1 MKFHV
6 SKDEFLKALITA
18 DSIINPRTPL
28 SILLNIYLEVHND
41 GQMIIQSY
49 NGDHGVKIETNVDVQ
64 EAGRIS
70 LLSKKMLEIV
80 RNIPGDRI
88 SVEQM
93 EDSLET
99 IIRPEGQKSPTFR
112 LHGVS
117 VDTYPTFKEINWDNY
132 IKLNQET
139 LKELIESTEFAVS
152 NDQAQIAFTG
162 TFITE
167 SAEGILS
174 FVSTDGKRLAVISK
188 SIEEKQGSIETD
200 VIVPQ
205 KIMKTISDTLDKGI
219 VQISVNDGQAY
230 FKIDNVYIFTNLVEG
245 KFPNY
250 RDVIPSQSSS
260 TITADASGFAACL
273 QRVAIM
279 SDNESGRIKLEV
291 IDNQLVVTGSNVQ
304 GEGNDSIT
312 VEDVTNDQISAVA
325 VNYKSLTEFL
335 KILQGKKVL
344 ISINSSGSP
353 ILLKPA
359 GEEDYEY
366 IIMPMKI

>member
-1 MKFHV
+1 
-6 SKDEFLKALITA
+6 ITA

-49 NGDHGVKIETNVDVQ
+49 NGDHGVKIESSVDVQ

-70 LLSKKMLEIV
+70 LLSKKLLDIV

-88 SVEQM
+88 SIEQ
-93 EDSLET
+93 EADSLEA
-99 IIRPEGQKSPTFR
+99 IIRPEGKKNPTFR
-112 LHGVS
+112 LHSVS
-117 VDTYPTFKEINWDNY
+117 VDTYPTFKEVNWENF

-139 LKELIESTEFAVS
+139 LQELIVSTEFAVS

-174 FVSTDGKRLAVISK
+174 FVATDGKRLAVISK
-188 SIEEKQGSIETD
+188 SIEEKKGIVPTD
-200 VIVPQ
+200 IIVPQ
-205 KIMKTISDTLDKGI
+205 KIMKTISDTLNKGI
-219 VQISVNDGQAY
+219 VLFAVNDGQAY

-250 RDVIPSQSSS
+250 RDVIPSQSTS
-260 TITADASGFAACL
+260 TITVDASGLASCL

-279 SDNESGRIKLEV
+279 SDNESGRIKLQVEN
-291 IDNQLVVTGSNVQ
+291 NQLVVTGSNVQ
-304 GEGNDSIT
+304 GEGNDSI
-312 VEDVTNDQISAVA
+312 ELDQPTDSDIAVVA
-325 VNYKSLTEFL
+325 LNHKSLTEFL

-353 ILLKPA
+353 ILLRPT
-359 GEEDYEY
+359 GENDYEY
-366 IIMPMKI
+366 IIMPMKV

>member
-6 SKDEFLKALITA
+6 NKDEFLKALITA

-49 NGDHGVKIETNVDVQ
+49 NGDHGVKVESSVDVQ

-70 LLSKKMLEIV
+70 LLSKKLLDIV

-88 SVEQM
+88 SIEQI
-93 EDSLET
+93 EGSLET
-99 IIRPEGQKSPTFR
+99 IIRPEGKKTPTFR

-117 VDTYPTFKEINWDNY
+117 VDTYPTFKEVNWENY
-132 IKLNQET
+132 LKLNQET
-139 LKELIESTEFAVS
+139 LKGLIEATEFAVS
-152 NDQAQIAFTG
+152 TDQAQIAFTG

-188 SIEEKQGSIETD
+188 SIEDKKGQVPMDI
-200 VIVPQ
+200 IVPQ
-205 KIMKTISDTLDKGI
+205 KIMKTVSDTLNKGE
-219 VQISVNDGQAY
+219 VLFSVHDGQAY

-250 RDVIPSQSSS
+250 RDVIPAQSASVIEVDAAGLSS
-260 TITADASGFAACL
+260 CL

-279 SDNESGRIKLEV
+279 SDNESGRVKLQVENGQFIV
-291 IDNQLVVTGSNVQ
+291 SGSNMQ
-304 GEGNDSIT
+304 GEGSDSIELDKVTEGEIAT
-312 VEDVTNDQISAVA
+312 VAINH
-325 VNYKSLTEFL
+325 KSLTEFL

-353 ILLKPA
+353 ILLRPA
-359 GEEDYEY
+359 GENDYEY
-366 IIMPMKI
+366 IIMPMKV